1 MRNKLMFLGK
11 KYSLPKLLIIGI
23 ILDLVYTVAGF
34 INFKVSSTALNRGIY
49 ALVALIV
56 AGLCAYFSKTTKV
69 LNIHVKQGKLGIFTA
84 VIIICTLIIYAVK
97 ASGWLQVFKQ
107 TPNDILVCLFTAL
120 AAGFCEEFLFRNL
133 FFNFFVGVYKNT
145 KHILFWASI
154 TSTLFFA
161 LMHLVNLWHQ
171 NTNTTL
177 EQVCAVFG
185 TGMIFCVFHILSN
198 TMWVPVLLHF
208 LWDFSP
214 LMKSGISKEN
224 EWSVVLA
231 FVGVVLVIFLSWLWL
246 FGMKV
251 RKEV

>member
-1 MRNKLMFLGK
+1 MRDKLIFLGK
-11 KYSLPKLLIIGI
+11 KYSLPKLLIVGI
-23 ILDLVYTVAGF
+23 ILTLVYTFAGL
-34 INFKVSSTALNRGIY
+34 IIFKTSSTALNRGLY

-69 LNIHVKQGKLGIFTA
+69 LNVHIKQGKLKILTA
-84 VIIICTLIIYAVK
+84 VIIIYTMIIYAVK
-97 ASGWLQVFKQ
+97 ATAWIQVFKQ
-107 TPNDILVCLFTAL
+107 TSSDVLACIFTAL

-133 FFNFFVGVYKNT
+133 FFNFFIGVYKNT

-154 TSTLFFA
+154 TSTFFFA

-171 NTNTTL
+171 NANTTL

-198 TMWVPVLLHF
+198 SMWVPVLLHF

-214 LMKSGISKEN
+214 IMKNGISKGS
-224 EWSVVLA
+224 EWSVVLV
-231 FVGVVLVIFLSWLWL
+231 FVGVVLLIFLSWLWL
-246 FGMKV
+246 FNTKV
-251 RKEV
+251 EKA